1 MSTYDLLVAKGE
13 AKGKAEGK
21 AEMILAAYQNNI
33 AL

>member
-1 MSTYDLLVAKGE
+1 MSTYDLLVAKDE
-13 AKGKAEGK
+13 AKGK